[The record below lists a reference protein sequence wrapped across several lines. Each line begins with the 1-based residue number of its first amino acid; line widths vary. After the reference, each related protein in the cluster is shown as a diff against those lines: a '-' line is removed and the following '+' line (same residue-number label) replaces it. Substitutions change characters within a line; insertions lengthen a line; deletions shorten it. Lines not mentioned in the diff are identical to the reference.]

1 MGKIDV
7 DRLFIYLWGNTIHFD
22 CIECA
27 LKEQGLKIV
36 NGEIVEIDVAEKSG
50 SREYHRV
57 PSMKPTGVLKEM
69 LDELKENKSEDEK
82 IKEAIRY
89 AIGQS
94 THSDGT
100 LVEGVLSETAITW
113 IQKHGE
119 RSLRLK
125 EMLAADRLAS
135 AEMTGRLKER
145 KELLDKIGN
154 SHIQKQEWSAGDEQM
169 YSCIRDCIRRTAFVD
184 YDVDKDGRLCGKYA
198 DIWNWFKNLKHRAS
212 LKLQPHWKPSEEQMY
227 ILNWVANIFLNQNS
241 LVEQN
246 VSNKLQTL
254 YNDLKKLM

>member
-7 DRLFIYLWGNTIHFD
+7 DRLLIYLWGNTIHFD

-36 NGEIVEIDVAEKSG
+36 NGEIVEIDAEEKSG

-57 PSMKPTGVLKEM
+57 PSVKPKCVLKEM
-69 LDELKENKSEDEK
+69 LDELKENESEDEK

-125 EMLAADRLAS
+125 EMLAADKLAS
-135 AEMTGRLKER
+135 AEMTGMLKER
-145 KELLDKIGN
+145 KELLGKIGN
-154 SHIQKQEWSAGDEQM
+154 SQIQKQGWSVEDEKNQAHWRPSDLQIEALESATANCA
-169 YSCIRDCIRRTAFVD
+169 YSEYQDCLRELA
-184 YDVDKDGRLCGKYA
+184 K
-198 DIWNWFKNLKHRAS
+198 
-212 LKLQPHWKPSEEQMY
+212 Q
-227 ILNWVANIFLNQNS
+227 
-241 LVEQN
+241 
-246 VSNKLQTL
+246 
-254 YNDLKKLM
+254 LKKMKGEY